1 MPNSNLKN
9 EENGTGLSLR
19 SEEVRAVLC
28 HHIPQNPSKS
38 CGKSGGF
45 GAKKRRFLAVWRRM
59 LFISN

>member
-38 CGKSGGF
+38 CGKKCEN
-45 GAKKRRFLAVWRRM
+45 GAKKRGF
-59 LFISN
+59 